1 MKNLLK
7 FLWLIVLVNLSLT
20 GCYTI
25 IWDPTEDV
33 APSGDYDEE
42 SEFYEPG
49 YFGGY
54 GGFYESPWWVSNPV
68 FIINTGSSD
77 LPKTKERTNERDNGT
92 GNFRNDGG
100 RGNNDRRNP
109 GSNDGNSGNII
120 NTPPPTRDSGSNN
133 TSNSG
138 SYNSNNNSSTSSGN
152 ETRSSG
158 TTNTRNNSGTRNS
171 GNGRR

>member
-7 FLWLIVLVNLSLT
+7 FLSLIVLVNFSFT

-33 APSGDYDEE
+33 APSGNYDEE

-68 FIINTGSSD
+68 FIINTGGSD
-77 LPKTKERTNERDNGT
+77 SPKTKDRTNGRDNGT
-92 GNFRNDGG
+92 GEFRNDGG
-100 RGNNDRRNP
+100 RGNNDRNP
-109 GSNDGNSGNII
+109 GSNDGSSGNII
-120 NTPPPTRDSGSNN
+120 NTPPPTRDSGSGN

-138 SYNSNNNSSTSSGN
+138 SYNSNSNSNSSSGN

-158 TTNTRNNSGTRNS
+158 TNNTRNNSGTRNS
-171 GNGRR
+171 GSGRR

>member
-7 FLWLIVLVNLSLT
+7 FLSLIVLINFSFT

-33 APSGDYDEE
+33 APSGNYDEE

-54 GGFYESPWWVSNPV
+54 GGFYESPWWVLNPV
-68 FIINTGSSD
+68 FIISTGGSES
-77 LPKTKERTNERDNGT
+77 PKTKDRTNGIDNGT
-92 GNFRNDGG
+92 GEFRNDGG
-100 RGNNDRRNP
+100 RGNNDRNP
-109 GSNDGNSGNII
+109 GSNDGSSSNII
-120 NTPPPTRDSGSNN
+120 NTPPPTKDSGSGN

-138 SYNSNNNSSTSSGN
+138 SYNSNSNSNSSSGN

-158 TTNTRNNSGTRNS
+158 TNNTRNNSGTRNS
-171 GNGRR
+171 GSGRR